1 MQNAAQF
8 YSELDEMFANHAG
21 ADAIE
26 SYLLRKLAETQVS
39 SEITADA
46 KTRQE
51 ITADAKSQ
59 QEAAKVAVT
68 DETKLAAAST
78 AATKTSAANA
88 ETNPLQL
95 SILNEL
101 MGFYR
106 SRGEHAKNQPI
117 INRALNLADSM
128 HLAGTEAGTTTL
140 INAATSLRAAGDYNR
155 AEKIYT
161 QALNES
167 AATLGPKNRKLA
179 ALHNNLSM
187 LYSETGRTSEA
198 IEELNQALEILQN
211 TSTDPDHDID
221 IAATHTN
228 LALAMLQ
235 KYSQERS
242 QNSSQ
247 ERTQKSDA
255 NTNAVP
261 VSEILETAFNH
272 ASTSIRMY
280 VAGNNENQ
288 PHYASALAGFA
299 QVQCARGEYAQAAE
313 SYGKALDLIAEC
325 YGKDSESYA
334 ITAENLRQT
343 RELAEKVAEESVE
356 VSTELPESPSSQ
368 SPSQSSP
375 TPHITTPHIT
385 TGMQLAQSYWQ
396 TYGKPLLNQPKF
408 AKYKNRI
415 AAGLVGH
422 GSECYGF
429 DDAISRDHDF
439 GPGFCLWL
447 TDEDY
452 AKIGAD
458 LQNAYDALPRKY
470 AGFDSRNETPRA
482 KSCESSKRVG
492 VFHISKFFENLTG
505 FPTAPAENEPHLWL
519 SLSESTLAAA
529 TNGKIF
535 ADPLGEFSK
544 ARQSFKLMPDDVRIS
559 LISRRLGMISQAGQ
573 YNFPR
578 MIARKDA
585 SAAWLSINEFVRATA
600 SLVFLLNNP
609 VTAGYLPYYKWQFAA
624 LRKLSNRMASRLPE
638 VCGKLESVM
647 RLSSAACFG
656 GDGSGGDGFGEGGK
670 GAGIAQKQVTQIID
684 SICED
689 IVRELQ
695 YEGLSNCG
703 ERFLEWQRPYVEAHI
718 NSRAACLRSL

>member
-1 MQNAAQF
+1 MENAAQF
-8 YSELDEMFANHAG
+8 YNELDEMFANHAG

-26 SYLLRKLAETQVS
+26 TYLLRKLAE
-39 SEITADA
+39 A
-46 KTRQE
+46 
-51 ITADAKSQ
+51 
-59 QEAAKVAVT
+59 
-68 DETKLAAAST
+68 
-78 AATKTSAANA
+78 
-88 ETNPLQL
+88 NPLQL
-95 SILNEL
+95 SVLNEL

-106 SRGEHAKNQPI
+106 SRGEHAKNKPI
-117 INRALNLADSM
+117 IDKALDLAKKMD
-128 HLAGTEAGTTTL
+128 LAGTEAGTTTL
-140 INAATSLRAAGDYNR
+140 INAATSLRAAGSYDR

-167 AATLGPKNRKLA
+167 SETLGAKNRKLA

-187 LYSETGRTSEA
+187 LYSETGRTHDA
-198 IEELNQALEILQN
+198 IEELNHALEILQN
-211 TSTDPDHDID
+211 TSTDPERDID

-235 KYSQERS
+235 ECSKECTQERKECS
-242 QNSSQ
+242 KECSHPNTSTNS
-247 ERTQKSDA
+247 KSATLD
-255 NTNAVP
+255 
-261 VSEILETAFNH
+261 SAFEH
-272 ASTSIRMY
+272 ASTSVRMY

-299 QVQCARGEYAQAAE
+299 QVQCARGEYAQAEE
-313 SYGKALDLIAEC
+313 SYSKALDLIARC

-334 ITAENLRQT
+334 ITAENLRQA
-343 RELAEKVAEESVE
+343 RELAEKITKE
-356 VSTELPESPSSQ
+356 STEIQESANQ
-368 SPSQSSP
+368 D
-375 TPHITTPHIT
+375 ITEQHSTNSHPANQNAANHNIK

-396 TYGKPLLNQPKF
+396 TYGKPLLDQPKF

-429 DDAISRDHDF
+429 DDEISRDHDF

-447 TDEDY
+447 TNEDY
-452 AKIGAD
+452 AEIGAD
-458 LQNAYDALPRKY
+458 LQTAYDALPRKY
-470 AGFDSRNETPRA
+470 AGFGSRNETPRA
-482 KSCESSKRVG
+482 KSCEGSKRVG
-492 VFHISKFFENLTG
+492 VFSISEFFENLTG
-505 FPTAPAENEPHLWL
+505 FPTAPSQNEPHLWL

-585 SAAWLSINEFVRATA
+585 SAAWLSINEFVHATA

-624 LRKLSNRMASRLPE
+624 LRKLCNRMASRLPE
-638 VCGKLESVM
+638 VCSKLESIM
-647 RLSSAACFG
+647 QLSSAACF
-656 GDGSGGDGFGEGGK
+656 GGDGFGEGGK
-670 GAGIAQKQVTQIID
+670 GAGIAQKQVSQIID

-695 YEGLSNCG
+695 YEGLSDCD
-703 ERFLEWQRPYVEAHI
+703 ETFLEWQRPYVEAHI

>member
-1 MQNAAQF
+1 MENAAQF

-21 ADAIE
+21 ANAIE
-26 SYLLRKLAETQVS
+26 SYLLRKLAETQVNS
-39 SEITADA
+39 KTAAEA
-46 KTRQE
+46 KTRQ
-51 ITADAKSQ
+51 
-59 QEAAKVAVT
+59 
-68 DETKLAAAST
+68 
-78 AATKTSAANA
+78 

-117 INRALNLADSM
+117 IDNALDLAKKMD
-128 HLAGTEAGTTTL
+128 LAGTEAGTTTL
-140 INAATSLRAAGDYNR
+140 INAATSLRAAGNYDR

-167 AATLGPKNRKLA
+167 AATLGAKNRKLA

-187 LYSETGRTSEA
+187 LYSETGNTSEA

-211 TSTDPDHDID
+211 TSTDPDRDID

-228 LALAMLQ
+228 IALAMLQ
-235 KYSQERS
+235 ECSKECSKGSQECS
-242 QNSSQ
+242 
-247 ERTQKSDA
+247 QKSDA
-255 NTNAVP
+255 NISAILAK
-261 VSEILETAFNH
+261 EILESAFKH

-313 SYGKALDLIAEC
+313 SYSKALDLIAEC

-343 RELAEKVAEESVE
+343 RKLAEKVTEESIEVSIE
-356 VSTELPESPSSQ
+356 VSTEIHESEKRESQ
-368 SPSQSSP
+368 NHESP
-375 TPHITTPHIT
+375 TPHITAPQSPTSHIT
-385 TGMQLAQSYWQ
+385 NGMQLSQSYWQ
-396 TYGKPLLNQPKF
+396 TYGKPLLDQPKF
-408 AKYKNRI
+408 AEYKNRI

-429 DDAISRDHDF
+429 DDEISRDHDF

-452 AKIGAD
+452 AEIGAD
-458 LQNAYDALPRKY
+458 LQDAYDALPRKY

-492 VFHISKFFENLTG
+492 VFRISEFFENLTG
-505 FPTAPAENEPHLWL
+505 FPTAPAANEPHLWL
-519 SLSESTLAAA
+519 SLSEPTLAAA

-695 YEGLSNCG
+695 YEGLSDCG
-703 ERFLEWQRPYVEAHI
+703 ETFLEWQRPYVEAHI
-718 NSRAACLRSL
+718 NSSAACLRSL

>member
-1 MQNAAQF
+1 MEDAAQF
-8 YSELDEMFANHAG
+8 YNELDEMFANHAS

-26 SYLLRKLAETQVS
+26 TYLLRKLT
-39 SEITADA
+39 
-46 KTRQE
+46 
-51 ITADAKSQ
+51 
-59 QEAAKVAVT
+59 EA
-68 DETKLAAAST
+68 
-78 AATKTSAANA
+78 
-88 ETNPLQL
+88 NPLQL

-106 SRGEHAKNQPI
+106 SRGEHTKNQPI
-117 INRALNLADSM
+117 INRALNLANKM
-128 HLAGTEAGTTTL
+128 QLAGTEAGTTTL
-140 INAATSLRAAGDYNR
+140 INAATSLRAAGSYDR

-167 AATLGPKNRKLA
+167 TETLGTKNRKLA

-187 LYSETGRTSEA
+187 LYSETGRTHDA

-211 TSTDPDHDID
+211 TSTDPECDID

-228 LALAMLQ
+228 LALSMLQ
-235 KYSQERS
+235 ECTKEHTKECSKECS
-242 QNSSQ
+242 HPNTSTNS
-247 ERTQKSDA
+247 KSA
-255 NTNAVP
+255 T
-261 VSEILETAFNH
+261 LESAFEH
-272 ASTSIRMY
+272 ASTSVRMY
-280 VAGNNENQ
+280 IAGNNENQ
-288 PHYASALAGFA
+288 SHYASALAGFA
-299 QVQCARGEYAQAAE
+299 QVQCARGEYAQAEE
-313 SYGKALDLIAEC
+313 SYSKALDLIARC

-343 RELAEKVAEESVE
+343 RKLAEKVTKISEKVSAKLSTKIQES
-356 VSTELPESPSSQ
+356 SSQ
-368 SPSQSSP
+368 QTESQ
-375 TPHITTPHIT
+375 HAANNNIK
-385 TGMQLAQSYWQ
+385 TGMQLSQSYWQ
-396 TYGKPLLNQPKF
+396 TYGKPLLDQPKF
-408 AKYKNRI
+408 ARYKNRI

-429 DDAISRDHDF
+429 DDEISRDHDF

-452 AKIGAD
+452 AEIGAD
-458 LQNAYDALPRKY
+458 LQAAYDALPRKY

-492 VFHISKFFENLTG
+492 VFRISEFFENITG
-505 FPTAPAENEPHLWL
+505 FPTAPSQNEPHLWL
-519 SLSESTLAAA
+519 SLNEPTLAVA

-535 ADPLGEFSK
+535 ADPLGKFSK

-624 LRKLSNRMASRLPE
+624 LRKLSN
-638 VCGKLESVM
+638 
-647 RLSSAACFG
+647 LSL
-656 GDGSGGDGFGEGGK
+656 
-670 GAGIAQKQVTQIID
+670 I
-684 SICED
+684 
-689 IVRELQ
+689 
-695 YEGLSNCG
+695 
-703 ERFLEWQRPYVEAHI
+703 HI
-718 NSRAACLRSL
+718 

>member
-1 MQNAAQF
+1 MEDAAQF
-8 YSELDEMFANHAG
+8 YNELDEMFANHAS

-26 SYLLRKLAETQVS
+26 TYLLRKLT
-39 SEITADA
+39 
-46 KTRQE
+46 
-51 ITADAKSQ
+51 
-59 QEAAKVAVT
+59 EA
-68 DETKLAAAST
+68 
-78 AATKTSAANA
+78 
-88 ETNPLQL
+88 NPLQL

-106 SRGEHAKNQPI
+106 SRGEHTKNQPI
-117 INRALNLADSM
+117 INRALNLANKM
-128 HLAGTEAGTTTL
+128 QLAGTEAGTTTL
-140 INAATSLRAAGDYNR
+140 INAATSLRAAGDYDR

-167 AATLGPKNRKLA
+167 AMTLGAKNRKLA

-187 LYSETGRTSEA
+187 LYSETGRTHDA

-211 TSTDPDHDID
+211 TSTDPERDID

-235 KYSQERS
+235 ECTKECSHPNTS
-242 QNSSQ
+242 TNS
-247 ERTQKSDA
+247 KSA
-255 NTNAVP
+255 T
-261 VSEILETAFNH
+261 LESAFEH
-272 ASTSIRMY
+272 ASTSVRMY
-280 VAGNNENQ
+280 IAGNNENQ

-299 QVQCARGEYAQAAE
+299 QVQCARGEYAQAEE
-313 SYGKALDLIAEC
+313 SYSKALDLIARC

-343 RELAEKVAEESVE
+343 RELAEKVTKK
-356 VSTELPESPSSQ
+356 STKIQGSANQ
-368 SPSQSSP
+368 D
-375 TPHITTPHIT
+375 ITEQHSTNSHAANQNAVTQNAANNNIK

-396 TYGKPLLNQPKF
+396 TYGKPLLDQPKF
-408 AKYKNRI
+408 ARYKNRI

-429 DDAISRDHDF
+429 DDEISRDHDF

-452 AKIGAD
+452 AEIGAD
-458 LQNAYDALPRKY
+458 LQNAYNALPQKY
-470 AGFDSRNETPRA
+470 AGFESRNETQRA
-482 KSCESSKRVG
+482 KSCESSKRVEI
-492 VFHISKFFENLTG
+492 FRISEFFENITG
-505 FPTAPAENEPHLWL
+505 FPTAPAANEPHLWL

-544 ARQSFKLMPDDVRIS
+544 ARQSFKLMPNDVRIS

-638 VCGKLESVM
+638 VCSKLESVM

-670 GAGIAQKQVTQIID
+670 GAGLAQKQVTQIID

-695 YEGLSNCG
+695 YQGLSDCS
-703 ERFLEWQRPYVEAHI
+703 ETFLEWQRPYVEAHI
-718 NSRAACLRSL
+718 HSRAACLKSL

>member
-1 MQNAAQF
+1 MEDAAQF
-8 YSELDEMFANHAG
+8 YNELDEMFANHAS

-26 SYLLRKLAETQVS
+26 TYLLRKLT
-39 SEITADA
+39 
-46 KTRQE
+46 
-51 ITADAKSQ
+51 
-59 QEAAKVAVT
+59 EA
-68 DETKLAAAST
+68 
-78 AATKTSAANA
+78 
-88 ETNPLQL
+88 NPLQL

-106 SRGEHAKNQPI
+106 SRGEHTKNQPI
-117 INRALNLADSM
+117 INRALNLANKM
-128 HLAGTEAGTTTL
+128 QLAGTEAGTTTL
-140 INAATSLRAAGDYNR
+140 INAATSLRAAGSYDR

-167 AATLGPKNRKLA
+167 TETIGTKNRKLA

-187 LYSETGRTSEA
+187 LYSETGRTHDA

-211 TSTDPDHDID
+211 TSTDPECDID

-228 LALAMLQ
+228 LALSMLQ
-235 KYSQERS
+235 ECTKEHTKECSKECS
-242 QNSSQ
+242 HPNTSTNS
-247 ERTQKSDA
+247 KSA
-255 NTNAVP
+255 T
-261 VSEILETAFNH
+261 LESAFEH
-272 ASTSIRMY
+272 ASTSVRMY
-280 VAGNNENQ
+280 IAGNNENQ

-299 QVQCARGEYAQAAE
+299 QVQCARGEYAQAEE
-313 SYGKALDLIAEC
+313 SYSKALDLIARC

-334 ITAENLRQT
+334 ITTENLRQT
-343 RELAEKVAEESVE
+343 RELAEKVTEESIE
-356 VSTELPESPSSQ
+356 IQESSSQ
-368 SPSQSSP
+368 Q
-375 TPHITTPHIT
+375 TENQHAATQNEANHNIK

-396 TYGKPLLNQPKF
+396 TYGKTLLDQPKF

-429 DDAISRDHDF
+429 DDEISRDHDF

-447 TDEDY
+447 TDDDY
-452 AKIGAD
+452 AEIGAD
-458 LQNAYDALPRKY
+458 LQNAYNALPQKY
-470 AGFDSRNETPRA
+470 AGFESRNETPRA
-482 KSCESSKRVG
+482 KSCESIKRVG
-492 VFHISKFFENLTG
+492 IFRISEFFENITG
-505 FPTAPAENEPHLWL
+505 FPTAPAANEPHLWL
-519 SLSESTLAAA
+519 SLSDSTLAAA

-544 ARQSFKLMPDDVRIS
+544 ARQSFKLMPNDVRIS

-684 SICED
+684 NICED

-695 YEGLSNCG
+695 YEGLSDCG
-703 ERFLEWQRPYVEAHI
+703 ETFLEWQRPYVEAHI

>member
-1 MQNAAQF
+1 MENAAQF
-8 YSELDEMFANHAG
+8 YNELDEMFANHAG

-26 SYLLRKLAETQVS
+26 TYLLRKLAET
-39 SEITADA
+39 
-46 KTRQE
+46 
-51 ITADAKSQ
+51 
-59 QEAAKVAVT
+59 
-68 DETKLAAAST
+68 
-78 AATKTSAANA
+78 
-88 ETNPLQL
+88 NPLQL
-95 SILNEL
+95 SVLNEL

-106 SRGEHAKNQPI
+106 SRGEYAKNKPI
-117 INRALNLADSM
+117 IDKALDLAKKMD
-128 HLAGTEAGTTTL
+128 LAGTEAGTTTL
-140 INAATSLRAAGDYNR
+140 INAATSLRAAGSYDR

-167 AATLGPKNRKLA
+167 TETLGAKNRKLA

-187 LYSETGRTSEA
+187 LYSETGRTHDA
-198 IEELNQALEILQN
+198 IEELNHALEILQN
-211 TSTDPDHDID
+211 TSTDPERDID

-235 KYSQERS
+235 ECSQECS
-242 QNSSQ
+242 HPNTSTNS
-247 ERTQKSDA
+247 KSATLD
-255 NTNAVP
+255 
-261 VSEILETAFNH
+261 SAFEH
-272 ASTSIRMY
+272 ASTSVRMY

-299 QVQCARGEYAQAAE
+299 QVQCARGEYAQAEE
-313 SYGKALDLIAEC
+313 SYSKALDLIARC

-343 RELAEKVAEESVE
+343 RELAEKVTKK
-356 VSTELPESPSSQ
+356 STKIQGSANQ
-368 SPSQSSP
+368 D
-375 TPHITTPHIT
+375 ITEQHSTNSHAANQNAANQNAANHNIK

-396 TYGKPLLNQPKF
+396 TYGKPLLDQPKF

-429 DDAISRDHDF
+429 DDEISRDHDF

-447 TDEDY
+447 TNEDY
-452 AKIGAD
+452 AEIGAD
-458 LQNAYDALPRKY
+458 LQTAYDALPRKY

-482 KSCESSKRVG
+482 KSCEGSKRVG
-492 VFHISKFFENLTG
+492 VFSISEFFENLTG
-505 FPTAPAENEPHLWL
+505 FPTAPSQNEPHLWL

-600 SLVFLLNNP
+600 SIVFLLNNP

-638 VCGKLESVM
+638 VCSKLESIM
-647 RLSSAACFG
+647 QLSSAACF
-656 GDGSGGDGFGEGGK
+656 GGDGFGEGGK
-670 GAGIAQKQVTQIID
+670 GAGLAQKQVSQIID

-695 YEGLSNCG
+695 YEGLSDCD
-703 ERFLEWQRPYVEAHI
+703 ETFLEWQRPYVEAHI

>member
-1 MQNAAQF
+1 MENAAQF
-8 YSELDEMFANHAG
+8 YNELDEMFANHAG

-26 SYLLRKLAETQVS
+26 TYLLRKLAE
-39 SEITADA
+39 A
-46 KTRQE
+46 
-51 ITADAKSQ
+51 
-59 QEAAKVAVT
+59 
-68 DETKLAAAST
+68 
-78 AATKTSAANA
+78 
-88 ETNPLQL
+88 NPLQL
-95 SILNEL
+95 SVLNEL

-106 SRGEHAKNQPI
+106 SRGEHAKNKPI
-117 INRALNLADSM
+117 IDKALDLAKKMD
-128 HLAGTEAGTTTL
+128 LAGTEAGTTTL
-140 INAATSLRAAGDYNR
+140 INAATSLRAAGSYDR

-167 AATLGPKNRKLA
+167 SETLGAKNRKLA

-187 LYSETGRTSEA
+187 LYSETGRTHDA
-198 IEELNQALEILQN
+198 IEELNHALEILQN
-211 TSTDPDHDID
+211 TSTDPERDID

-235 KYSQERS
+235 ECSKECTQERKECS
-242 QNSSQ
+242 KECSHPNTSTNS
-247 ERTQKSDA
+247 KSATLD
-255 NTNAVP
+255 
-261 VSEILETAFNH
+261 SAFEH
-272 ASTSIRMY
+272 ASTSVRMY

-299 QVQCARGEYAQAAE
+299 QVQCARGEYAQAEE
-313 SYGKALDLIAEC
+313 SYSKALDLIARC

-334 ITAENLRQT
+334 ITAENLRQA
-343 RELAEKVAEESVE
+343 RELAEKITKE
-356 VSTELPESPSSQ
+356 STEIQESANQ
-368 SPSQSSP
+368 D
-375 TPHITTPHIT
+375 ITEQHSTNSHPANQNAANHNIK

-396 TYGKPLLNQPKF
+396 TYGKPLLDQPKF

-429 DDAISRDHDF
+429 DDEISRDHDF

-452 AKIGAD
+452 AEIGAD
-458 LQNAYDALPRKY
+458 LQTAYDALPRKY
-470 AGFDSRNETPRA
+470 AGFGSRNETPRA
-482 KSCESSKRVG
+482 KSCEGSKRVG
-492 VFHISKFFENLTG
+492 VFSISEFFENLTG
-505 FPTAPAENEPHLWL
+505 FPTAPSQNEPHLWL

-600 SLVFLLNNP
+600 SIVFLLNNP

-638 VCGKLESVM
+638 VCSKLESIM
-647 RLSSAACFG
+647 QLSSAACFG
-656 GDGSGGDGFGEGGK
+656 GDSFGEGGK
-670 GAGIAQKQVTQIID
+670 GAGLAQKQVSQIID

-695 YEGLSNCG
+695 YEGLSDCD
-703 ERFLEWQRPYVEAHI
+703 ETFLEWQRPYVEAHI

>member
-1 MQNAAQF
+1 MEDAAQF
-8 YSELDEMFANHAG
+8 YNELDEMFANHAS

-26 SYLLRKLAETQVS
+26 TYLLRKLT
-39 SEITADA
+39 
-46 KTRQE
+46 
-51 ITADAKSQ
+51 
-59 QEAAKVAVT
+59 EA
-68 DETKLAAAST
+68 
-78 AATKTSAANA
+78 
-88 ETNPLQL
+88 NPLQL

-106 SRGEHAKNQPI
+106 SRGEHTKNQSI
-117 INRALNLADSM
+117 INRALNLANKM
-128 HLAGTEAGTTTL
+128 QLAGTEAGTTTL
-140 INAATSLRAAGDYNR
+140 INAATSLRTAGDYDR

-167 AATLGPKNRKLA
+167 AETLGTKNRKLA

-187 LYSETGRTSEA
+187 LYSETGRTHDA

-211 TSTDPDHDID
+211 TSTDPERDID

-235 KYSQERS
+235 ECTKECSHPNTS
-242 QNSSQ
+242 TNS
-247 ERTQKSDA
+247 KSA
-255 NTNAVP
+255 T
-261 VSEILETAFNH
+261 LESAFEH
-272 ASTSIRMY
+272 ASTSVRMY
-280 VAGNNENQ
+280 IAGNNENQ

-299 QVQCARGEYAQAAE
+299 QVQCARGEYAQAEE
-313 SYGKALDLIAEC
+313 SYSKALDLIARC
-325 YGKDSESYA
+325 YGKDSESYV
-334 ITAENLRQT
+334 ITTENLRQT
-343 RELAEKVAEESVE
+343 RELAEKVTEESIE
-356 VSTELPESPSSQ
+356 IQESSSQ
-368 SPSQSSP
+368 Q
-375 TPHITTPHIT
+375 TENQHAATQNEANRNIK

-396 TYGKPLLNQPKF
+396 TYGKALLADPKF

-429 DDAISRDHDF
+429 DDEISRDHDF

-447 TDEDY
+447 TDKDY
-452 AKIGAD
+452 AEIGAD
-458 LQNAYDALPRKY
+458 LQTAYDALPRKY
-470 AGFDSRNETPRA
+470 AGFGSRNETPRA

-492 VFHISKFFENLTG
+492 VFSISEFFENLTG
-505 FPTAPAENEPHLWL
+505 FPTAPSQNEPHLWL

-544 ARQSFKLMPDDVRIS
+544 AHQSFKLIPDDVRIS

-647 RLSSAACFG
+647 RLSSVACFG

-684 SICED
+684 NICED

-695 YEGLSNCG
+695 YEGLSDCG
-703 ERFLEWQRPYVEAHI
+703 ETFWNGSGRTLKRI
-718 NSRAACLRSL
+718 LIRALRA

>member
-1 MQNAAQF
+1 MEDAAQF
-8 YSELDEMFANHAG
+8 YNELDEMFANHAS

-26 SYLLRKLAETQVS
+26 TYLLRKLT
-39 SEITADA
+39 
-46 KTRQE
+46 
-51 ITADAKSQ
+51 
-59 QEAAKVAVT
+59 EA
-68 DETKLAAAST
+68 
-78 AATKTSAANA
+78 
-88 ETNPLQL
+88 NPLQL

-106 SRGEHAKNQPI
+106 SRGEHTKNQPI
-117 INRALNLADSM
+117 INRALNLANKM
-128 HLAGTEAGTTTL
+128 QLAGTEAGTTTL
-140 INAATSLRAAGDYNR
+140 INAATSLRAAGSYDR

-167 AATLGPKNRKLA
+167 TETIGTKNRKLA

-187 LYSETGRTSEA
+187 LYSETGRTHDA

-211 TSTDPDHDID
+211 TSTDPECDID

-228 LALAMLQ
+228 LALSMLQ
-235 KYSQERS
+235 ECTKEHTKECSKECS
-242 QNSSQ
+242 HPNTSTNS
-247 ERTQKSDA
+247 KSA
-255 NTNAVP
+255 T
-261 VSEILETAFNH
+261 LESAFEH
-272 ASTSIRMY
+272 ASTSVRMY
-280 VAGNNENQ
+280 IAGNNENQ

-299 QVQCARGEYAQAAE
+299 QVQCARGEYAQAEE
-313 SYGKALDLIAEC
+313 SYSKALDLIARC

-334 ITAENLRQT
+334 ITTENLRQT
-343 RELAEKVAEESVE
+343 RELAEKVTEESIE
-356 VSTELPESPSSQ
+356 IQESSSQ
-368 SPSQSSP
+368 Q
-375 TPHITTPHIT
+375 TENQHAATQNEANHNIK

-396 TYGKPLLNQPKF
+396 TYGKTLLDQPKF

-429 DDAISRDHDF
+429 DDEISRDHDF

-447 TDEDY
+447 TDDDY
-452 AKIGAD
+452 AEIGAD
-458 LQNAYDALPRKY
+458 LQNAYNALPQKY
-470 AGFDSRNETPRA
+470 AGFESRNETPRA

-492 VFHISKFFENLTG
+492 IFRISEFFENITG
-505 FPTAPAENEPHLWL
+505 FPTAPAANEPHLWL
-519 SLSESTLAAA
+519 SLSDSTLAAA

-544 ARQSFKLMPDDVRIS
+544 ARQSFKLMPNDVRIS

-684 SICED
+684 NICED

-695 YEGLSNCG
+695 YEGLSDCG
-703 ERFLEWQRPYVEAHI
+703 ETFLEWQRPYVEAHI

>member
-1 MQNAAQF
+1 MEDAAQF
-8 YSELDEMFANHAG
+8 YNELDEMFANHAS

-26 SYLLRKLAETQVS
+26 TYLLRKLT
-39 SEITADA
+39 
-46 KTRQE
+46 
-51 ITADAKSQ
+51 
-59 QEAAKVAVT
+59 EA
-68 DETKLAAAST
+68 
-78 AATKTSAANA
+78 
-88 ETNPLQL
+88 NPLQL

-106 SRGEHAKNQPI
+106 SRGEHTKNQPI
-117 INRALNLADSM
+117 INRALNLANKM
-128 HLAGTEAGTTTL
+128 QLAGTEAGTTTL
-140 INAATSLRAAGDYNR
+140 INAATSLRAAGDYDR

-167 AATLGPKNRKLA
+167 AMTLGAKNRKLA

-187 LYSETGRTSEA
+187 LYSETGRTHDA

-211 TSTDPDHDID
+211 TSTDPERDID

-235 KYSQERS
+235 ECTKECSHPNTS
-242 QNSSQ
+242 TNS
-247 ERTQKSDA
+247 KSA
-255 NTNAVP
+255 T
-261 VSEILETAFNH
+261 LESAFEH
-272 ASTSIRMY
+272 ASTSVRMY
-280 VAGNNENQ
+280 IAGNNENQ

-299 QVQCARGEYAQAAE
+299 QVQCARGEYAQAEE
-313 SYGKALDLIAEC
+313 SYSKALDLIARC

-334 ITAENLRQT
+334 ITTENLRQT
-343 RELAEKVAEESVE
+343 RELAEKVTKK
-356 VSTELPESPSSQ
+356 STKIQGSANQ
-368 SPSQSSP
+368 D
-375 TPHITTPHIT
+375 ITEQHSTNSHAANQNAATQNAANHNIK

-396 TYGKPLLNQPKF
+396 TYGKTLLDQPKF

-429 DDAISRDHDF
+429 DDEISRDHDF

-447 TDEDY
+447 TNEDY
-452 AKIGAD
+452 AEIGAD
-458 LQNAYDALPRKY
+458 LQTAYDALPRKY

-492 VFHISKFFENLTG
+492 VFRISEFFENLTG
-505 FPTAPAENEPHLWL
+505 FPTAPSQNEPHLWL
-519 SLSESTLAAA
+519 SLSESTLATA

-585 SAAWLSINEFVRATA
+585 SAAWLSINEFVHATA

-624 LRKLSNRMASRLPE
+624 LRKLCNRMASRLPE
-638 VCGKLESVM
+638 VCSKLESIM
-647 RLSSAACFG
+647 RLSSASCFG
-656 GDGSGGDGFGEGGK
+656 GDGSGGDSFGEGGK

-684 SICED
+684 SICKD

-695 YEGLSNCG
+695 YEGLSDCD
-703 ERFLEWQRPYVEAHI
+703 ETFLEWQRPYVEAHI

>member
-1 MQNAAQF
+1 MENAAQF
-8 YSELDEMFANHAG
+8 YSELDEMFANHAS
-21 ADAIE
+21 ADTIE
-26 SYLLRKLAETQVS
+26 SYLLRKLAEAQV
-39 SEITADA
+39 TA
-46 KTRQE
+46 E
-51 ITADAKSQ
+51 
-59 QEAAKVAVT
+59 
-68 DETKLAAAST
+68 
-78 AATKTSAANA
+78 TSAANEEA
-88 ETNPLQL
+88 HPLQL

-117 INRALNLADSM
+117 IDKALDLAKKMD
-128 HLAGTEAGTTTL
+128 LAGTEAGTTTL
-140 INAATSLRAAGDYNR
+140 INAATSLRAAGDYDR

-167 AATLGPKNRKLA
+167 AETLGAKNRKLA

-187 LYSETGRTSEA
+187 LYSETGRTHDA

-211 TSTDPDHDID
+211 TSTDPERDID

-235 KYSQERS
+235 ECSKECTQECTQECSQECTQECS
-242 QNSSQ
+242 YPNTSTSS
-247 ERTQKSDA
+247 KSA
-255 NTNAVP
+255 T
-261 VSEILETAFNH
+261 LESAFEH
-272 ASTSIRMY
+272 ASISVRMY

-299 QVQCARGEYAQAAE
+299 QVQCARGEYAQAE
-313 SYGKALDLIAEC
+313 KSYSKALDLIARC

-343 RELAEKVAEESVE
+343 RELAEKVTKE
-356 VSTELPESPSSQ
+356 STEIQESANQ
-368 SPSQSSP
+368 D
-375 TPHITTPHIT
+375 ITEQHSTNSHAANHNAANQNIK

-396 TYGKPLLNQPKF
+396 TYGKPLLDQPKF

-429 DDAISRDHDF
+429 DDEISRDHDF

-452 AKIGAD
+452 AEIGED
-458 LQNAYDALPRKY
+458 LQDSYDALPRRY

-492 VFHISKFFENLTG
+492 VFSISEFFENLTG
-505 FPTAPAENEPHLWL
+505 FPTTPSQNEPHLWL

-544 ARQSFKLMPDDVRIS
+544 VRQSFKLMPDDVRIS
-559 LISRRLGMISQAGQ
+559 LISRRLGMMAQAGQ
-573 YNFPR
+573 YNVPR
-578 MIARKDA
+578 MLARKDS

-638 VCGKLESVM
+638 VCSKLESIM

-695 YEGLSNCG
+695 YEGLSDCD
-703 ERFLEWQRPYVEAHI
+703 ETFLEWQRPYVEAHI

>member
-88 ETNPLQL
+88 ANAETNPLQL

-140 INAATSLRAAGDYNR
+140 INAATSLRAADDYNR

-167 AATLGPKNRKLA
+167 AATLGTKNRKLA

-211 TSTDPDHDID
+211 TSTDPDCDID

-235 KYSQERS
+235 DFS
-242 QNSSQ
+242 QNS
-247 ERTQKSDA
+247 A
-255 NTNAVP
+255 VNTTDVLD
-261 VSEILETAFNH
+261 SAFKH
-272 ASTSIRMY
+272 ASTSVRMY
-280 VAGNNENQ
+280 VAGNNEDQ

-299 QVQCARGEYAQAAE
+299 QVQCARGEYAQATE
-313 SYGKALDLIAEC
+313 SYSKALDLIAEC

-343 RELAEKVAEESVE
+343 RELAEKVTEKVTEESVE
-356 VSTELPESPSSQ
+356 VSKELPESPTPQ
-368 SPSQSSP
+368 SPSQR
-375 TPHITTPHIT
+375 IAN
-385 TGMQLAQSYWQ
+385 GMQLAQSYWQ
-396 TYGKPLLNQPKF
+396 TYGKPLLDQPKF

-415 AAGLVGH
+415 AAGLAGH

-429 DDAISRDHDF
+429 DDEISRDHDF

-452 AKIGAD
+452 AEIGED
-458 LQNAYDALPRKY
+458 LQSAYDALPKRY

-492 VFHISKFFENLTG
+492 VFSISEFFQNITG
-505 FPTAPAENEPHLWL
+505 FPTAPAANEPHLWL
-519 SLSESTLAAA
+519 SLNESTLAAA

-573 YNFPR
+573 YNLPR
-578 MIARKDA
+578 MLARKDSA
-585 SAAWLSINEFVRATA
+585 AAWLSINEFVHATA

-638 VCGKLESVM
+638 VCGKLESLM

-656 GDGSGGDGFGEGGK
+656 GDGSGGDSFGEGGK

-695 YEGLSNCG
+695 YEGLSDCS
-703 ERFLEWQRPYVEAHI
+703 ETFLEWQRPYVEAHI

>member
-1 MQNAAQF
+1 MEDAAQF
-8 YSELDEMFANHAG
+8 YNELDEMFANHAS

-26 SYLLRKLAETQVS
+26 TYLLRKLT
-39 SEITADA
+39 
-46 KTRQE
+46 
-51 ITADAKSQ
+51 
-59 QEAAKVAVT
+59 EA
-68 DETKLAAAST
+68 
-78 AATKTSAANA
+78 
-88 ETNPLQL
+88 NPLQL

-106 SRGEHAKNQPI
+106 SRGEHTKNQPI
-117 INRALNLADSM
+117 INRALNLANKM
-128 HLAGTEAGTTTL
+128 QLAGTEAGTTTL
-140 INAATSLRAAGDYNR
+140 INAATSLRAAGSYDR

-167 AATLGPKNRKLA
+167 TETLGTKNRKLA

-187 LYSETGRTSEA
+187 LYSETGRTHDA

-211 TSTDPDHDID
+211 TSTDPECDID

-228 LALAMLQ
+228 LALSMLQ
-235 KYSQERS
+235 ECTKEHTKECSKECS
-242 QNSSQ
+242 HPNTSTNS
-247 ERTQKSDA
+247 KSA
-255 NTNAVP
+255 T
-261 VSEILETAFNH
+261 LESAFEH
-272 ASTSIRMY
+272 ASTSVRMY
-280 VAGNNENQ
+280 IAGNNENQ
-288 PHYASALAGFA
+288 SHYASALAGFA
-299 QVQCARGEYAQAAE
+299 QVQCARGEYAQAEE
-313 SYGKALDLIAEC
+313 SYSKALDLIARC

-343 RELAEKVAEESVE
+343 RKLAEKVTKISEKVSAKLSTKIQES
-356 VSTELPESPSSQ
+356 SSQ
-368 SPSQSSP
+368 QTESQ
-375 TPHITTPHIT
+375 HAANNNIK
-385 TGMQLAQSYWQ
+385 TGMQLSQSYWQ
-396 TYGKPLLNQPKF
+396 TYGKPLLDQPKF
-408 AKYKNRI
+408 ARYKNRI

-429 DDAISRDHDF
+429 DDEISRDHDF

-452 AKIGAD
+452 AEIGAD
-458 LQNAYDALPRKY
+458 LQAAYDALPRKY

-492 VFHISKFFENLTG
+492 VFRISEFFENITG
-505 FPTAPAENEPHLWL
+505 FPTAPSQNEPHLWL
-519 SLSESTLAAA
+519 SLNEPTLAVA

-535 ADPLGEFSK
+535 ADPLGKFSK

-695 YEGLSNCG
+695 YQGLSDCD
-703 ERFLEWQRPYVEAHI
+703 ETFLEWQRPYVEAHI

>member
-1 MQNAAQF
+1 MEDAAQF
-8 YSELDEMFANHAG
+8 YNELDEMFANHAS

-26 SYLLRKLAETQVS
+26 TYLLRKLT
-39 SEITADA
+39 
-46 KTRQE
+46 
-51 ITADAKSQ
+51 
-59 QEAAKVAVT
+59 EA
-68 DETKLAAAST
+68 
-78 AATKTSAANA
+78 
-88 ETNPLQL
+88 NPLQL

-106 SRGEHAKNQPI
+106 SRGEHTKNQPI
-117 INRALNLADSM
+117 INRALNLANKM
-128 HLAGTEAGTTTL
+128 QLAGTEAGTTTL
-140 INAATSLRAAGDYNR
+140 INAATSLRAAGDYDR

-167 AATLGPKNRKLA
+167 AMTLGAKNRKLA

-187 LYSETGRTSEA
+187 LYSETGRTHDA

-211 TSTDPDHDID
+211 TSTDPERDID

-235 KYSQERS
+235 ECTKECSHPNTS
-242 QNSSQ
+242 TNS
-247 ERTQKSDA
+247 KSA
-255 NTNAVP
+255 T
-261 VSEILETAFNH
+261 LESAFEH
-272 ASTSIRMY
+272 ASTSVRMY
-280 VAGNNENQ
+280 IAGNNENQ

-299 QVQCARGEYAQAAE
+299 QVQCARGEYAQAEE
-313 SYGKALDLIAEC
+313 SYSKALDLIARC

-343 RELAEKVAEESVE
+343 RELAEKVTKK
-356 VSTELPESPSSQ
+356 STKIQGSANQ
-368 SPSQSSP
+368 D
-375 TPHITTPHIT
+375 ITEQHSTNSHAANQNAANNNIK

-396 TYGKPLLNQPKF
+396 TYGKPLLDQPKF
-408 AKYKNRI
+408 ARYKNRI

-429 DDAISRDHDF
+429 DDEISRDHDF

-452 AKIGAD
+452 AEIGAD
-458 LQNAYDALPRKY
+458 LQNAYNALPQKY
-470 AGFDSRNETPRA
+470 AGFESRNETQRA

-492 VFHISKFFENLTG
+492 IFRISEFFENITG
-505 FPTAPAENEPHLWL
+505 FPTAPAANEPHLWL

-544 ARQSFKLMPDDVRIS
+544 ARQSFKLMPNDVRIS

-638 VCGKLESVM
+638 VCSKLESVM

-670 GAGIAQKQVTQIID
+670 GAGLAQKQVTQIID

-695 YEGLSNCG
+695 YQGLSDCS
-703 ERFLEWQRPYVEAHI
+703 ETFLEWQRPYVEAHI
-718 NSRAACLRSL
+718 HSRAACLRSL

>member
-1 MQNAAQF
+1 MKDAAQF
-8 YSELDEMFANHAG
+8 YNELDEMFANHAS
-21 ADAIE
+21 ADTIE
-26 SYLLRKLAETQVS
+26 TYLLRKL
-39 SEITADA
+39 
-46 KTRQE
+46 
-51 ITADAKSQ
+51 
-59 QEAAKVAVT
+59 
-68 DETKLAAAST
+68 
-78 AATKTSAANA
+78 A

-106 SRGEHAKNQPI
+106 SRGEHAKNKPI
-117 INRALNLADSM
+117 IDKALDLAKKMD
-128 HLAGTEAGTTTL
+128 LAGTEAGTTTL
-140 INAATSLRAAGDYNR
+140 INAATSLRAAGSYDR

-167 AATLGPKNRKLA
+167 AETLGTKNRKLA

-187 LYSETGRTSEA
+187 LYSETGRTHDA
-198 IEELNQALEILQN
+198 IEELNHALEILQN
-211 TSTDPDHDID
+211 TSTDPERDID

-228 LALAMLQ
+228 LALAILQ
-235 KYSQERS
+235 ECSQECS
-242 QNSSQ
+242 HPNTSTNS
-247 ERTQKSDA
+247 KSA
-255 NTNAVP
+255 T
-261 VSEILETAFNH
+261 LESAFEH
-272 ASTSIRMY
+272 ASTSVRMY

-299 QVQCARGEYAQAAE
+299 QVQCARGEYAQAEE
-313 SYGKALDLIAEC
+313 SYSKALDLIARC

-343 RELAEKVAEESVE
+343 RELAEKVTKIYEKVSVGKNTEENAEINTEENAELSAE
-356 VSTELPESPSSQ
+356 VSTKIQESANQ
-368 SPSQSSP
+368 Q
-375 TPHITTPHIT
+375 TENQHAATQNEANHNIK

-396 TYGKPLLNQPKF
+396 TYGKALLANPKF

-429 DDAISRDHDF
+429 DDEISRDHDF

-447 TDEDY
+447 TDKDY
-452 AKIGAD
+452 AEIGAD
-458 LQNAYDALPRKY
+458 LQTAYDALPRKY
-470 AGFDSRNETPRA
+470 AGFGSRNETPRA

-492 VFHISKFFENLTG
+492 VFRISEFFENLTG
-505 FPTAPAENEPHLWL
+505 FPTAPSQNEPHLWL

-544 ARQSFKLMPDDVRIS
+544 ARQSFKLMPNDVRIS

-684 SICED
+684 NICED

-695 YEGLSNCG
+695 YEGLSDCG
-703 ERFLEWQRPYVEAHI
+703 ETFLEWQRPYVEAHI

>member
-1 MQNAAQF
+1 MENAAQF
-8 YSELDEMFANHAG
+8 YNELDEMFANHAG

-26 SYLLRKLAETQVS
+26 TYLLRKLAE
-39 SEITADA
+39 A
-46 KTRQE
+46 
-51 ITADAKSQ
+51 
-59 QEAAKVAVT
+59 
-68 DETKLAAAST
+68 
-78 AATKTSAANA
+78 
-88 ETNPLQL
+88 NPLQL
-95 SILNEL
+95 SVLNEL

-106 SRGEHAKNQPI
+106 SRGEYAKNKPI
-117 INRALNLADSM
+117 IDKALDLAKKMD
-128 HLAGTEAGTTTL
+128 LAGTEAGTTTL
-140 INAATSLRAAGDYNR
+140 INAATSLRAAGSYDR

-167 AATLGPKNRKLA
+167 SETLGAKNRKLA

-187 LYSETGRTSEA
+187 LYSETGRTHDA
-198 IEELNQALEILQN
+198 IEELNHALEILQN
-211 TSTDPDHDID
+211 TSTDPERDID

-235 KYSQERS
+235 ECSKECTQERKECS
-242 QNSSQ
+242 KECSHPNTSTNS
-247 ERTQKSDA
+247 KSATLD
-255 NTNAVP
+255 
-261 VSEILETAFNH
+261 SAFEH
-272 ASTSIRMY
+272 ASTSVRMY

-299 QVQCARGEYAQAAE
+299 QVQCARGEYAQAEE
-313 SYGKALDLIAEC
+313 SYSKALDLIARC

-334 ITAENLRQT
+334 ITAENLRQA
-343 RELAEKVAEESVE
+343 RELAEKITKE
-356 VSTELPESPSSQ
+356 STEIQESANQ
-368 SPSQSSP
+368 D
-375 TPHITTPHIT
+375 ITEQHSTNSHPANQNAANHNIK

-396 TYGKPLLNQPKF
+396 TYGKPLLDQPKF

-429 DDAISRDHDF
+429 DDEISRDHDF
-439 GPGFCLWL
+439 GPGFCVWL

-452 AKIGAD
+452 AEIGAD
-458 LQNAYDALPRKY
+458 LQTAYDALPRKY
-470 AGFDSRNETPRA
+470 AGFGSRNETPRA

-492 VFHISKFFENLTG
+492 VFSISEFFENLTG
-505 FPTAPAENEPHLWL
+505 FPTAPSQNEPHLWL

-559 LISRRLGMISQAGQ
+559 LISRRLGMMAQAGQ
-573 YNFPR
+573 YNVPR
-578 MIARKDA
+578 MLARKDA

-638 VCGKLESVM
+638 VCSKLESIM
-647 RLSSAACFG
+647 QLSSAACF
-656 GDGSGGDGFGEGGK
+656 GGDGFGEGGK
-670 GAGIAQKQVTQIID
+670 GAGLAQKQVSQIID

-695 YEGLSNCG
+695 YEGLSDCD
-703 ERFLEWQRPYVEAHI
+703 ETFLEWQRPYVEAHI

>member
-1 MQNAAQF
+1 MEDAAQF
-8 YSELDEMFANHAG
+8 YNELDEMFANHAS

-26 SYLLRKLAETQVS
+26 TYLLRKLT
-39 SEITADA
+39 
-46 KTRQE
+46 
-51 ITADAKSQ
+51 
-59 QEAAKVAVT
+59 EA
-68 DETKLAAAST
+68 
-78 AATKTSAANA
+78 
-88 ETNPLQL
+88 NPLQL

-117 INRALNLADSM
+117 INRALNLANKM
-128 HLAGTEAGTTTL
+128 QLAGTEAGTTTL

-167 AATLGPKNRKLA
+167 ATTLGAKNRKLA

-187 LYSETGRTSEA
+187 LYSETGRTHDA

-211 TSTDPDHDID
+211 TSTDPERDID

-235 KYSQERS
+235 ECTKECSHPNTS
-242 QNSSQ
+242 TNS
-247 ERTQKSDA
+247 KSA
-255 NTNAVP
+255 T
-261 VSEILETAFNH
+261 LESAFEH
-272 ASTSIRMY
+272 ASTSVRMY
-280 VAGNNENQ
+280 IAGNNENQ

-299 QVQCARGEYAQAAE
+299 QVQCARGEYAQAEE
-313 SYGKALDLIAEC
+313 SYSKALDLIARC

-334 ITAENLRQT
+334 ITAENLQQT
-343 RELAEKVAEESVE
+343 RKLAEKVTKESIE
-356 VSTELPESPSSQ
+356 IQESATQQTESQQTESQ
-368 SPSQSSP
+368 
-375 TPHITTPHIT
+375 HTTTQHAANNNAATQNIK

-396 TYGKPLLNQPKF
+396 TYGKALLDQPKF

-429 DDAISRDHDF
+429 DDKISRDHDF

-452 AKIGAD
+452 AEIGAD
-458 LQNAYDALPRKY
+458 LQNAYDALPQRY
-470 AGFDSRNETPRA
+470 AGFGSRKETPRA
-482 KSCESSKRVG
+482 KSCEISKRVG
-492 VFHISKFFENLTG
+492 VFRISEFFENLTG
-505 FPTAPAENEPHLWL
+505 FPTAPSQNEPHLWL

-585 SAAWLSINEFVRATA
+585 SAAWLSINEFERATA

-638 VCGKLESVM
+638 VCSKLESVM

-670 GAGIAQKQVTQIID
+670 GAGLAQKQVTQIID

-695 YEGLSNCG
+695 YQGLSDCS
-703 ERFLEWQRPYVEAHI
+703 ETFLEWQRPYVEAHI
-718 NSRAACLRSL
+718 HSRAACLRSI

>member
-21 ADAIE
+21 ANAIE
-26 SYLLRKLAETQVS
+26 SYLLRKLAETQVNS
-39 SEITADA
+39 KTAEG
-46 KTRQE
+46 T
-51 ITADAKSQ
+51 
-59 QEAAKVAVT
+59 
-68 DETKLAAAST
+68 AAAET
-78 AATKTSAANA
+78 D

-106 SRGEHAKNQPI
+106 SRGEHAKNKPI
-117 INRALNLADSM
+117 IDNALDLAKKM

-140 INAATSLRAAGDYNR
+140 INAATSLRAAGIYDR

-167 AATLGPKNRKLA
+167 ATTLGAKNRKLA

-187 LYSETGRTSEA
+187 LYSETGNTSEA

-211 TSTDPDHDID
+211 TSTNPDHDID

-228 LALAMLQ
+228 IALAMLQ
-235 KYSQERS
+235 KYSQERT

-247 ERTQKSDA
+247 NFSQNCSQNCSQKSDA
-255 NTNAVP
+255 NTNAVL
-261 VSEILETAFNH
+261 VSEILKSAFKH
-272 ASTSIRMY
+272 ASTSVRMY
-280 VAGNNENQ
+280 IAGNNENQ

-313 SYGKALDLIAEC
+313 SYSKALDLIAKC

-343 RELAEKVAEESVE
+343 RELAEKVTKESVE
-356 VSTELPESPSSQ
+356 VSTELPESPTHESPTHE
-368 SPSQSSP
+368 SPSPRITS
-375 TPHITTPHIT
+375 PHIK

-396 TYGKPLLNQPKF
+396 TYGKPLLDQPKF
-408 AKYKNRI
+408 ARYKNRI

-429 DDAISRDHDF
+429 DDEISRDHDF

-452 AKIGAD
+452 AEIGAD

-492 VFHISKFFENLTG
+492 VFRISEFFENLTG
-505 FPTAPAENEPHLWL
+505 FPTAPAANEPHLWL

-578 MIARKDA
+578 MIARKDS

-638 VCGKLESVM
+638 VCSKLEAVM

-656 GDGSGGDGFGEGGK
+656 GNGFGEGGK
-670 GAGIAQKQVTQIID
+670 GDSIAQKQVTQIID

-695 YEGLSNCG
+695 YEGLSDCG
-703 ERFLEWQRPYVEAHI
+703 ETFLEWQRPYVEAHI

>member
-1 MQNAAQF
+1 MEDAAQF
-8 YSELDEMFANHAG
+8 YNELDEMFANHAS

-26 SYLLRKLAETQVS
+26 TYLLRKLT
-39 SEITADA
+39 
-46 KTRQE
+46 
-51 ITADAKSQ
+51 
-59 QEAAKVAVT
+59 EA
-68 DETKLAAAST
+68 
-78 AATKTSAANA
+78 
-88 ETNPLQL
+88 NPLQL

-106 SRGEHAKNQPI
+106 SRGEHTKNQPI
-117 INRALNLADSM
+117 INRALNLANKM
-128 HLAGTEAGTTTL
+128 QLAGTEAGTTTL
-140 INAATSLRAAGDYNR
+140 INAATSLRAAGSYDR

-167 AATLGPKNRKLA
+167 TETLGTKNRKLA

-187 LYSETGRTSEA
+187 LYSETGRTHDA

-211 TSTDPDHDID
+211 TSTDPECDID

-228 LALAMLQ
+228 LALSMLQ
-235 KYSQERS
+235 ECTKEHTKECSHPNTS
-242 QNSSQ
+242 TNS
-247 ERTQKSDA
+247 KSA
-255 NTNAVP
+255 T
-261 VSEILETAFNH
+261 LESAFEH
-272 ASTSIRMY
+272 ASTSVRMY
-280 VAGNNENQ
+280 IAGNNENQ

-299 QVQCARGEYAQAAE
+299 QVQCARGEYAQAEE
-313 SYGKALDLIAEC
+313 SYSKALDLIARC

-343 RELAEKVAEESVE
+343 RKLAEKVTKISEKVSAKLSTKIQES
-356 VSTELPESPSSQ
+356 SSQ
-368 SPSQSSP
+368 QTENQHTANNNPAN
-375 TPHITTPHIT
+375 HNIK

-396 TYGKPLLNQPKF
+396 TYGKTLLDQPKF

-429 DDAISRDHDF
+429 DDEISRDHDF

-447 TDEDY
+447 TNEDY
-452 AKIGAD
+452 AEIGAD
-458 LQNAYDALPRKY
+458 LQTAYDALPRKY
-470 AGFDSRNETPRA
+470 AGFESRNETQRA

-492 VFHISKFFENLTG
+492 VFRISEFFENLTG
-505 FPTAPAENEPHLWL
+505 FPTAPSQNEPHLWL
-519 SLSESTLAAA
+519 SLSESTLATA

-638 VCGKLESVM
+638 VCSKLESVM

-670 GAGIAQKQVTQIID
+670 GAGLAQKQVTQIID

-695 YEGLSNCG
+695 YQGLSDCS
-703 ERFLEWQRPYVEAHI
+703 ETFLEWQRPYVEAHI
-718 NSRAACLRSL
+718 HSRAACLRSL

>member
-1 MQNAAQF
+1 MEDAAQF
-8 YSELDEMFANHAG
+8 YNELDKMFANHAS

-26 SYLLRKLAETQVS
+26 TYLLRKLAETQVNS
-39 SEITADA
+39 GIA
-46 KTRQE
+46 Q
-51 ITADAKSQ
+51 
-59 QEAAKVAVT
+59 
-68 DETKLAAAST
+68 
-78 AATKTSAANA
+78 
-88 ETNPLQL
+88 TNPLQL

-117 INRALNLADSM
+117 INRALNLANKM
-128 HLAGTEAGTTTL
+128 QLAGTEAGTTTL
-140 INAATSLRAAGDYNR
+140 INAATSLRAAGDYAR

-167 AATLGPKNRKLA
+167 ATTLGAKNRKLA

-187 LYSETGRTSEA
+187 LYSETGRTHDA

-211 TSTDPDHDID
+211 TSTDPERDID

-228 LALAMLQ
+228 LALAILQ
-235 KYSQERS
+235 ECTKECTKECSHPNTS
-242 QNSSQ
+242 PNS
-247 ERTQKSDA
+247 KSATLD
-255 NTNAVP
+255 
-261 VSEILETAFNH
+261 SAFEH
-272 ASTSIRMY
+272 ASISVRMY
-280 VAGNNENQ
+280 IAGNNENQ

-299 QVQCARGEYAQAAE
+299 QVQCARGEYAQAEE
-313 SYGKALDLIAEC
+313 SYSKALDLIARC

-334 ITAENLRQT
+334 ITAENLQQT
-343 RELAEKVAEESVE
+343 RELAEKVTEESIE
-356 VSTELPESPSSQ
+356 IQESASQQTENQQTENQHAANNNAANNNPATQ
-368 SPSQSSP
+368 N
-375 TPHITTPHIT
+375 IK

-396 TYGKPLLNQPKF
+396 TYGKALLDQPKF

-429 DDAISRDHDF
+429 DDKISRDHDF

-452 AKIGAD
+452 AEIGAD
-458 LQNAYDALPRKY
+458 LQDFYDTLPQRY
-470 AGFDSRNETPRA
+470 AGFESRKETPRA
-482 KSCESSKRVG
+482 KSCESSKRIG
-492 VFHISKFFENLTG
+492 VFRISEFFENITG
-505 FPTAPAENEPHLWL
+505 FPTAPSQNEPHLWL

-638 VCGKLESVM
+638 VCSKLESVM

-670 GAGIAQKQVTQIID
+670 GAGLAQKQVTQIID

-695 YEGLSNCG
+695 YQGLSDCD
-703 ERFLEWQRPYVEAHI
+703 ETFLEWQRPYVEAHI
-718 NSRAACLRSL
+718 HSREACLRSL

>member
-1 MQNAAQF
+1 MENATQF
-8 YSELDEMFANHAG
+8 YSELDKMFANHAS

-26 SYLLRKLAETQVS
+26 SYLLHKLAES
-39 SEITADA
+39 
-46 KTRQE
+46 
-51 ITADAKSQ
+51 
-59 QEAAKVAVT
+59 QEA
-68 DETKLAAAST
+68 
-78 AATKTSAANA
+78 NA
-88 ETNPLQL
+88 QALQL
-95 SILNEL
+95 SVLNEL

-106 SRGEHAKNQPI
+106 SRGEYAKNQPI
-117 INRALNLADSM
+117 INRALNLANEM
-128 HLAGTEAGTTTL
+128 QLAGTEAGTTTL
-140 INAATSLRAAGDYNR
+140 INAATSLRASGDYNR

-167 AATLGPKNRKLA
+167 STTLGDKNRKLA

-187 LYSETGRTSEA
+187 LYSETGRTHDA

-211 TSTDPDHDID
+211 TSTDPERDID

-235 KYSQERS
+235 ECSKECTKECSQEY
-242 QNSSQ
+242 QQECSQ
-247 ERTQKSDA
+247 EFQHECSQELQQKCSQEYQQKFARPDE
-255 NTNAVP
+255 NTNSKSATLN
-261 VSEILETAFNH
+261 SAFEH
-272 ASTSIRMY
+272 ASTSVRMY
-280 VAGNNENQ
+280 IAGNNENQ

-299 QVQCARGEYAQAAE
+299 QVQCERGEYSDAVKAY
-313 SYGKALDLIAEC
+313 SKALDLIAKC

-334 ITAENLRQT
+334 ITLENLQQTRKLAENVT
-343 RELAEKVAEESVE
+343 ETSKKVSAIQQIENQHIENQHI
-356 VSTELPESPSSQ
+356 TAKNTA
-368 SPSQSSP
+368 SQSSP
-375 TPHITTPHIT
+375 TPHIKN
-385 TGMQLAQSYWQ
+385 GMQLSQSYWQ
-396 TYGKPLLNQPKF
+396 TYGKPLLDQPKF

-429 DDAISRDHDF
+429 DDEISRDHDF

-458 LQNAYDALPRKY
+458 LQAAYDVLPQRY
-470 AGFDSRNETPRA
+470 AGFGSREETPRA

-492 VFHISKFFENLTG
+492 VFSTAKFFENLTG
-505 FPTAPAENEPHLWL
+505 FPTAPSQNEPHLWL
-519 SLSESTLAAA
+519 SLNESTLAAA

-559 LISRRLGMISQAGQ
+559 LISRRLGMMAQAGQ

-600 SLVFLLNNP
+600 SIVFLLNNP
-609 VTAGYLPYYKWQFAA
+609 ISAGYLPYYKWQFAA
-624 LRKLSNRMASRLPE
+624 LRKLSARMASRLPE
-638 VCGKLESVM
+638 VFGKLESLM

-695 YEGLSNCG
+695 YQGLSDCG
-703 ERFLEWQRPYVEAHI
+703 ETFLEWQRPYVEAHI
-718 NSRAACLRSL
+718 HSRAACLRSL